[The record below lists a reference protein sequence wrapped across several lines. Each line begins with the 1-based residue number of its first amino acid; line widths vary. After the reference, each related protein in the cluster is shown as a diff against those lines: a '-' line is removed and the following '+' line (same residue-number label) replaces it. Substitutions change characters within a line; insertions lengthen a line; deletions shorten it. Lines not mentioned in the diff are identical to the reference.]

1 MNKESGKLRGIIING
16 AGETHNVLAHQLPDI
31 ASTFVSPVVILVFL
45 FLFDWRLG
53 LTSLSLIFFI
63 TSFDCAYAAEENGSL
78 NIILTY
84 ERQAIDGAEFSVY
97 QVAKWNEKESR
108 HTVKA
113 PFRWNGDFVNIKTAD
128 DQLKLSLYFEKQSRN
143 IKEMMKGETGD
154 DGTAK
159 FTDLK
164 DGIYLV
170 VQTGSSGKAKDFTN
184 VQPFLVIIPQFEN
197 GIQNRVVNAKPKT
210 EIQRKE
216 KPEIP
221 PQTPPDLSPKKRPQ
235 TGDITNM
242 FRWNGV
248 LMLSSGML
256 LLFFRI
262 RQKSK
267 IGEESVDE
275 KE

>member
-1 MNKESGKLRGIIING
+1 MKK
-16 AGETHNVLAHQLPDI
+16 T
-31 ASTFVSPVVILVFL
+31 L
-45 FLFDWRLG
+45 FLLVIVGTF
-53 LTSLSLIFFI
+53 LSCKCKTTAL
-63 TSFDCAYAAEENGSL
+63 EN
-78 NIILTY
+78 
-84 ERQAIDGAEFSVY
+84 EQ
-97 QVAKWNEKESR
+97 K
-108 HTVKA
+108 HTVKILEDCPTKA
-113 PFRWNGDFVNIKTAD
+113 KCTQDIFKDSGLVLSKDDTGKPFYSIVP
-128 DQLKLSLYFEKQSRN
+128 QLGSTVYQYQMSENKDEQYMDGGYREEIIFEVP
-143 IKEMMKGETGD
+143 
-154 DGTAK
+154 
-159 FTDLK
+159 TDLK

-267 IGEESVDE
+267 IYYRRSSGGSS
-275 KE
+275 KSSTKGRSRIC

>member
-1 MNKESGKLRGIIING
+1 
-16 AGETHNVLAHQLPDI
+16 
-31 ASTFVSPVVILVFL
+31 
-45 FLFDWRLG
+45 
-53 LTSLSLIFFI
+53 
-63 TSFDCAYAAEENGSL
+63 
-78 NIILTY
+78 
-84 ERQAIDGAEFSVY
+84 
-97 QVAKWNEKESR
+97 
-108 HTVKA
+108 
-113 PFRWNGDFVNIKTAD
+113 
-128 DQLKLSLYFEKQSRN
+128 
-143 IKEMMKGETGD
+143 MMKGETGD

-256 LLFFRI
+256 LLFCRI

>member
-1 MNKESGKLRGIIING
+1 
-16 AGETHNVLAHQLPDI
+16 
-31 ASTFVSPVVILVFL
+31 
-45 FLFDWRLG
+45 
-53 LTSLSLIFFI
+53 
-63 TSFDCAYAAEENGSL
+63 
-78 NIILTY
+78 
-84 ERQAIDGAEFSVY
+84 
-97 QVAKWNEKESR
+97 
-108 HTVKA
+108 
-113 PFRWNGDFVNIKTAD
+113 
-128 DQLKLSLYFEKQSRN
+128 
-143 IKEMMKGETGD
+143 MMKGETGD

-242 FRWNGV
+242 FR
-248 LMLSSGML
+248 
-256 LLFFRI
+256 
-262 RQKSK
+262 
-267 IGEESVDE
+267 
-275 KE
+275 

>member
-1 MNKESGKLRGIIING
+1 MKNKRIN
-16 AGETHNVLAHQLPDI
+16 LLL
-31 ASTFVSPVVILVFL
+31 ILCF
-45 FLFDWRLG
+45 
-53 LTSLSLIFFI
+53 SLIFFI

-221 PQTPPDLSPKKRPQ
+221 PQTPPDLSPKK
-235 TGDITNM
+235 T
-242 FRWNGV
+242 
-248 LMLSSGML
+248 SSNRRYYKYVSVEWSLDVKQRYAAAVFQDQAKKQNRG
-256 LLFFRI
+256 
-262 RQKSK
+262 
-267 IGEESVDE
+267 GER
-275 KE
+275 

>member
-1 MNKESGKLRGIIING
+1 MLCQEMNDFHFLSQESCMTGAFACFQSGLRTCF
-16 AGETHNVLAHQLPDI
+16 A
-31 ASTFVSPVVILVFL
+31 
-45 FLFDWRLG
+45 
-53 LTSLSLIFFI
+53 I
-63 TSFDCAYAAEENGSL
+63 TY
-78 NIILTY
+78 
-84 ERQAIDGAEFSVY
+84 
-97 QVAKWNEKESR
+97 
-108 HTVKA
+108 
-113 PFRWNGDFVNIKTAD
+113 
-128 DQLKLSLYFEKQSRN
+128 

>member
-1 MNKESGKLRGIIING
+1 MKNKRIN
-16 AGETHNVLAHQLPDI
+16 LLL
-31 ASTFVSPVVILVFL
+31 ILCF
-45 FLFDWRLG
+45 
-53 LTSLSLIFFI
+53 SLIFFI

-197 GIQNRVVNAKPKT
+197 GIQNRVVNAKPKLRYKGKKNPRYLHKHHR
-210 EIQRKE
+210 IY
-216 KPEIP
+216 
-221 PQTPPDLSPKKRPQ
+221 LLKRPQ

>member
-1 MNKESGKLRGIIING
+1 MRVCGRG
-16 AGETHNVLAHQLPDI
+16 
-31 ASTFVSPVVILVFL
+31 
-45 FLFDWRLG
+45 
-53 LTSLSLIFFI
+53 
-63 TSFDCAYAAEENGSL
+63 
-78 NIILTY
+78 
-84 ERQAIDGAEFSVY
+84 ERQFEYYTY

>member
-1 MNKESGKLRGIIING
+1 
-16 AGETHNVLAHQLPDI
+16 
-31 ASTFVSPVVILVFL
+31 
-45 FLFDWRLG
+45 
-53 LTSLSLIFFI
+53 
-63 TSFDCAYAAEENGSL
+63 
-78 NIILTY
+78 
-84 ERQAIDGAEFSVY
+84 
-97 QVAKWNEKESR
+97 
-108 HTVKA
+108 
-113 PFRWNGDFVNIKTAD
+113 
-128 DQLKLSLYFEKQSRN
+128 
-143 IKEMMKGETGD
+143 MMKGETGD

-256 LLFFRI
+256 LRC
-262 RQKSK
+262 
-267 IGEESVDE
+267 V
-275 KE
+275 

>member
-1 MNKESGKLRGIIING
+1 MKNKRIN
-16 AGETHNVLAHQLPDI
+16 LLL
-31 ASTFVSPVVILVFL
+31 ILCF
-45 FLFDWRLG
+45 
-53 LTSLSLIFFI
+53 SLIFFI

-97 QVAKWNEKESR
+97 QVAKCNEKESR

-184 VQPFLVIIPQFEN
+184 VQPFLVIIPQF
-197 GIQNRVVNAKPKT
+197 
-210 EIQRKE
+210 
-216 KPEIP
+216 
-221 PQTPPDLSPKKRPQ
+221 
-235 TGDITNM
+235 
-242 FRWNGV
+242 
-248 LMLSSGML
+248 
-256 LLFFRI
+256 
-262 RQKSK
+262 
-267 IGEESVDE
+267 
-275 KE
+275 

>member
-1 MNKESGKLRGIIING
+1 MKSSKN
-16 AGETHNVLAHQLPDI
+16 
-31 ASTFVSPVVILVFL
+31 
-45 FLFDWRLG
+45 
-53 LTSLSLIFFI
+53 
-63 TSFDCAYAAEENGSL
+63 
-78 NIILTY
+78 
-84 ERQAIDGAEFSVY
+84 
-97 QVAKWNEKESR
+97 
-108 HTVKA
+108 
-113 PFRWNGDFVNIKTAD
+113 
-128 DQLKLSLYFEKQSRN
+128 QLKLSLYFEKQSRN

>member
-1 MNKESGKLRGIIING
+1 MFKIKKYI
-16 AGETHNVLAHQLPDI
+16 PDI
-31 ASTFVSPVVILVFL
+31 VV
-45 FLFDWRLG
+45 
-53 LTSLSLIFFI
+53 
-63 TSFDCAYAAEENGSL
+63 A
-78 NIILTY
+78 IILIAGIGLLAYPTIGDY
-84 ERQAIDGAEFSVY
+84 INALHSSKAIG
-97 QVAKWNEKESR
+97 
-108 HTVKA
+108 
-113 PFRWNGDFVNIKTAD
+113 
-128 DQLKLSLYFEKQSRN
+128 
-143 IKEMMKGETGD
+143 
-154 DGTAK
+154 K

-248 LMLSSGML
+248 LMLKKKDIIRLCRRQSGIIQIVL
-256 LLFFRI
+256 TA
-262 RQKSK
+262 
-267 IGEESVDE
+267 
-275 KE
+275 